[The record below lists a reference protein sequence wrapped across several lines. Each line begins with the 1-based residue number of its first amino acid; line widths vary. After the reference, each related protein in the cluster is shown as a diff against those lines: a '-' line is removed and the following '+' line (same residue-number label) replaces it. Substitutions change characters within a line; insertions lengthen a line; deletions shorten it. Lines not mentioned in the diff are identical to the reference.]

1 MRKLFPKLNISR
13 QLLSRGIS
21 LVVVFAT
28 LVTAYAAL
36 SLNMTLGWFAE
47 NKSVQANGMS
57 AQVYNSIFEV
67 TFTPV
72 TITKNASGELV
83 KTLGTPITGTSENDF
98 NALAE
103 MFANVKVPGQTVY
116 FEVAVKNIG
125 QNPAVIT
132 GIGLDAPGATDDVP
146 VRAPVVDKNGNEVT
160 DDKGAVV
167 YADYYLSTQLT
178 TFVYDAKTDPGVDMA
193 VQSSTAKQLRGENG
207 SADQIDYLE
216 CLGKETIT
224 LDVGQSVKLTIAI
237 NFVDT
242 PNVVQNQ
249 YKNFVES
256 GGVCRRKLFITH
268 Q

>member
-72 TITKNASGELV
+72 TVVTDEKQLGVGEPDANGKRPSL
-83 KTLGTPITGTSENDF
+83 TADSETGFSSFSD
-98 NALAE
+98 LI
-103 MFANVKVPGQTVY
+103 ANVKVPGQSVTFDVTI
-116 FEVAVKNIG
+116 KNIG
-125 QNPAVIT
+125 QYSAVLT
-132 GIGLDAPGATDDVP
+132 GFGLEAPEAD
-146 VRAPVVDKNGNEVT
+146 
-160 DDKGAVV
+160 DDKPVQAEVEGVV
-167 YADYYLSTQLT
+167 QDCYLSTELT
-178 TFVYDAKTDPGVDMA
+178 TKVLGVSASNENTTLTLNDVA
-193 VQSSTAKQLRGENG
+193 ALRLRDEENP
-207 SADQIDYLE
+207 AARIDYFTWLKESQISLE
-216 CLGKETIT
+216 SGDSVTFTIE
-224 LDVGQSVKLTIAI
+224 IH
-237 NFVDT
+237 FVDI
-242 PNVVQNQ
+242 PNQVQNQ
-249 YKNFVES
+249 YKNYVES
-256 GGVCRRKLFITH
+256 GGACNRNLFITH

>member
-72 TITKNASGELV
+72 TVVTDEKQLGV
-83 KTLGTPITGTSENDF
+83 GGTDKTLTADSETGFSSFSD
-98 NALAE
+98 LI
-103 MFANVKVPGQTVY
+103 ANVKVPGQSVTFDVTI
-116 FEVAVKNIG
+116 KNIG
-125 QNPAVIT
+125 QYSAVLT
-132 GIGLDAPGATDDVP
+132 GFGLEAPEAD
-146 VRAPVVDKNGNEVT
+146 
-160 DDKGAVV
+160 DDKPVQAEVEGGVQ
-167 YADYYLSTQLT
+167 DCYLSTELT
-178 TFVYDAKTDPGVDMA
+178 TKVLDVSASNENTTLTRNDVA
-193 VQSSTAKQLRGENG
+193 ALRLRDEGKP
-207 SADQIDYLE
+207 AARIDYFTWLNESQISLE
-216 CLGKETIT
+216 SGDSVTFTIE
-224 LDVGQSVKLTIAI
+224 IH
-237 NFVDT
+237 FVDI
-242 PNVVQNQ
+242 PNQVQNQ
-249 YKNFVES
+249 YKNYVES
-256 GGVCRRKLFITH
+256 GGACNRNLFITH